1 MPVANDRPRPCAK
14 HHDPSGFWREAP
26 VARSLWKLAG
36 TFLWVRIT
44 DKFLPSCFIRY
55 THTTASSSHH
65 QFRSRLVVL
74 FSHPK
79 GTNLLMVVFCF
90 YLPDFFFRDWHC
102 GHSNLVAILGIL
114 LFLLY
119 HAYSQYSD
127 RCRRAL
133 RRRFGKIAYIN
144 EVGTT
149 ANRRFVLDSGSFFHA
164 TGDMSFLDQASLA
177 LGRLGTIIVGN
188 GSVLEVFGHGSINLP
203 NLALTC
209 VLYVPGLIVNVV
221 SVRQLMELDY
231 QVQFIGNEFFVR
243 EICTDA
249 MVGRGQLGGGM
260 YQVDSLNVPLDRGR
274 CINCL
279 LLGRLYDH
287 S

>member
-44 DKFLPSCFIRY
+44 DKFLPSCFI
-55 THTTASSSHH
+55 
-65 QFRSRLVVL
+65 
-74 FSHPK
+74 
-79 GTNLLMVVFCF
+79 
-90 YLPDFFFRDWHC
+90 
-102 GHSNLVAILGIL
+102 SNLVAILGIL

-127 RCRRAL
+127 RRRRAL

-249 MVGRGQLGGGM
+249 MVGRGWLGGGM

-274 CINCL
+274 CINCM
-279 LLGRLYDH
+279 LLGRLYDQ